1 MCCTECTLSV
11 RYSCCYNMNHWKRM
25 TWHWVA
31 KLRPAIF
38 SRALLDPLRLN
49 LARSSHYSIAWFSD
63 ASVRIPPKA
72 VFFVPAAQLPPLP
85 PCPQHFPWS
94 TPTFRSCRPLAGL
107 LPASCRQ
114 HSPCN
119 MADTRVYCRQHYS
132 PFLPPYRSI
141 TTLTRLPRM

>member
-107 LPASCRQ
+107 LPASCRPLADNTVRVTWPTPESIADNTT
-114 HSPCN
+114 HHFFRHTVASP
-119 MADTRVYCRQHYS
+119 R
-132 PFLPPYRSI
+132 
-141 TTLTRLPRM
+141 